1 MGFFVYRHLGLLGC
15 NIAIMNRFLPILFII
30 SLFYFSCSEE
40 LQSGCTDCNAINYNA
55 DAVDDDGSCIFL
67 NTNRLSLYTVQ
78 DSVQGPFFDWFYD
91 EYLIDI
97 VRDSCD
103 SIGISINNYANIT
116 NSQGEINVNAQIIG
130 DSIYIFYQIIE
141 AKEQNLPSDYMT
153 IFESVG
159 YFKEDS
165 IFLDLYYMN
174 MYDPFIG
181 HLWGKKN

>member
-1 MGFFVYRHLGLLGC
+1 MGC
-15 NIAIMNRFLPILFII
+15 NIAIMKRFLPILFII

-55 DAVDDDGSCIFL
+55 DAVDDDGSCILL

-78 DSVQGPFFDWFYD
+78 DSVRGPFFDWFYD

-97 VRDSCD
+97 ARDSCD

-141 AKEQNLPSDYMT
+141 AKEQNLPSDYMNYLQSGPGVSSEK
-153 IFESVG
+153 IAQQQLSEKQFWVCFFDFL
-159 YFKEDS
+159 YFS
-165 IFLDLYYMN
+165 WISMN
-174 MYDPFIG
+174 FFDFA
-181 HLWGKKN
+181 